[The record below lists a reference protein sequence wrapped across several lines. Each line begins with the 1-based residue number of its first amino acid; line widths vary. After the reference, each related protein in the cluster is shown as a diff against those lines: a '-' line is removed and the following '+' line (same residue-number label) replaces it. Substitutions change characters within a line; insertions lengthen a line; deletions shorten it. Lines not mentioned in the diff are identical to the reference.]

1 MINKDIIYWNV
12 FKGKG
17 GDPMDNSASQ
27 KGVIYVD
34 EIRLNFQEIADT
46 PYPLEEHFNDF
57 RICSSNSYQ
66 KVFLPTDLNMYIL
79 VCIE

>member
-17 GDPMDNSASQ
+17 RDPMDNSASQ

-46 PYPLEEHFNDF
+46 PYPLEEHF
-57 RICSSNSYQ
+57 
-66 KVFLPTDLNMYIL
+66 
-79 VCIE
+79 